1 MARARLLF
9 SALLYLICTALAVEL
24 AAQGP
29 LGGSLADSLYRAQKW
44 PEAAAAYAKAA
55 EAEPTNPRLWYRLGI
70 AEHSQKHFDK
80 SENAFARATGLPV
93 PPGAGPLRGIVWYNL
108 AAARSQQGKV
118 DAAFAALDTALRV
131 GKFPPKSI
139 EDDQDFA
146 TIKKDSRFAS
156 RLETARLSF
165 FPCDT
170 IPHTRDF
177 DFWIGEWDVYTTIG
191 KNLAGHSKIDRILS
205 GCAIQE
211 NWAGG
216 IGDTGKSFNWYNT
229 VSQEWQQTW
238 IADQAY
244 STEYRK
250 GKLVGKDLILLAE
263 PRPGATGPGA
273 ALTRLT
279 FTNMDPNRVRQ
290 HFETSTDSGKTWTT
304 STDLI
309 YVRVG
314 SGVTP

>member
-1 MARARLLF
+1 MVRERVLF
-9 SALLYLICTALAVEL
+9 SLVLFCIGVLVVSRLAG
-24 AAQGP
+24 QSPPGGP
-29 LGGSLADSLYRAQKW
+29 RADSLYLAKQW

-55 EAEPTNPRLWYRLGI
+55 ESEPANPRLWYRLGVS
-70 AEHSQKHFDK
+70 EHNQNHFDK
-80 SENAFARATGLPV
+80 SEKAFTKATALPP
-93 PPGAGPLRGIVWYNL
+93 PPGAGPLRSMVWYNL
-108 AAARSQQGKV
+108 AAARSRQGKV
-118 DAAFAALDTALRV
+118 DGALAALDSALKF
-131 GKFPPKSI
+131 GKFPPKTL
-139 EDDQDFA
+139 EDDTDFA
-146 TIKKDSRFAS
+146 SIKNDPRFAD
-156 RLETARLSF
+156 RLKAAHFSF

-177 DFWIGEWDVYTTIG
+177 DFWVGEWDVYTTQG
-191 KNLAGHSKIDRILS
+191 KNLAGHSRIDRILS

-229 VSQEWQQTW
+229 VTQEWQQTW

-250 GKLVGKDLILLAE
+250 GKLEGNNLTLMAE
-263 PRPGATGPGA
+263 SHNAQGVLT
-273 ALTRLT
+273 LTRLT

-290 HFETSTDSGKTWTT
+290 LFETSTDGGKTWSP

-314 SGVTP
+314 SGVKP